1 MALSSAEFVCSD
13 ICITLNYV
21 HALENICNKIKLY
34 CIDLICSS
42 AYGVRK
48 QTFPINYL
56 TREQLIGCSRK
67 LIKVSECQKR
77 EEEVQL
83 SKYWKAESFYVAAA
97 ATRPTP

>member
-1 MALSSAEFVCSD
+1 MIVQPVVEPMDRFTALKRTEKVLALSSAEFVCSD

-34 CIDLICSS
+34 CIVLICSS

-56 TREQLIGCSRK
+56 TTEQLICS
-67 LIKVSECQKR
+67 VR
-77 EEEVQL
+77 EN
-83 SKYWKAESFYVAAA
+83 
-97 ATRPTP
+97 